1 MPEDRLPSPVQ
12 VVLVGPPGAGK
23 STVGAVLARQLGRAL
38 RDTDSD
44 VESAEG
50 RSIADIFIE
59 DGEPRFRALEE
70 QAVVTALGEHDGVL
84 ALGGGAILSAATR
97 RSLADV
103 PVVFLD
109 VSLAKA
115 MPRVGLSGARPLLVE
130 SPRARWRILMEER
143 RPLYEEVADLRL
155 DTDEHTPEQLAAILV
170 AAVERGEVRETD
182 A

>member
-1 MPEDRLPSPVQ
+1 MPDDHFSSPVQ

-23 STVGAVLARQLGRAL
+23 SSVGAVLARQLGRRL

-44 VESAEG
+44 IEAAEG
-50 RSIADIFIE
+50 RAIADIFIE
-59 DGEPRFRALEE
+59 DGEPRFRELEE
-70 QAVVTALGEHDGVL
+70 QAVVAALAEHDGVL
-84 ALGGGAILSAATR
+84 ALGGGAIMSTATR
-97 RSLADV
+97 RTLAEV

-170 AAVERGEVRETD
+170 AAVEHGEIRATG